1 MAVSFVPEE
10 ESEQTP
16 DVAIVGMVGSFPG
29 ATSVGELWDLLR
41 TGREGLTHFT
51 EEELLAHGRKSDL
64 VADPRYVR
72 SHGVIPDVDLF
83 DTAFFEFT
91 PAEAEIIDPQ
101 QRLFLQHCHAALED
115 AGYDPSRFPGLISVY
130 AGAAINTYLQNN
142 VLPNVDQTTTS
153 NHFAVMVGNDKDY
166 LATRVAYKLDLKG
179 AGYTVQTAC
188 STSLVAI
195 HLACQGLVNGECDMA
210 LAGGVTVKLP
220 QEKGYLYEE
229 GAILSKDG
237 HVRVFDAGASGTV
250 LGNGVGVVVLKLLRD
265 ALADGDTVHAVIKG
279 TATNNDGSLK
289 VSYAAPGKDGQA
301 AVIAEA
307 HAVSGIDPETI
318 GYVEAHGTGTRLGDP
333 VEVSALSQAF
343 RGATDR
349 KGFCGIGSVKSNLGH
364 LDAAAGV
371 TGVIKT
377 ALMLRH
383 KALAPTIN
391 FDRPNPE
398 IDFANSPFRVVDEFR
413 PWESDGIPRRAGVSS
428 FGIGGTN
435 AHAILEEAP
444 EGVAVDPGAP
454 EQVLVLSAKTATALD
469 AMTRNM
475 AGHLRAHPGLSVAD
489 VAFTLAVGRQQ
500 YPHRRAVLSH
510 GGAGAAAEALEA
522 ALQNNSGAAGN
533 SAPKPVRTAIP
544 LHFVFREEL
553 ADAEALA
560 AEICAR
566 EEPFKRYYQAARRA
580 GAGKRGAA
588 GTGFAVQ
595 YALGRVWLE
604 RGLVPAVAY
613 GQGSGGVAAAC
624 VAGSLTLKDAMA
636 LLDQGRGAVDAFV
649 QGPQEGRPEGRR
661 RPRFTVKSLAA
672 QGRSAADG
680 AAVVLEASA
689 EAPLETVRRVW
700 LAGGTV
706 DWSGHFA
713 DQRRRRISLPTYPFE
728 GRRVWMDEPVRAAGS
743 AEGTSAP
750 AVGAVAGGLHPLVD
764 ANVSSLFEQRYVA
777 RRDGGEFYLAD

>member
-1 MAVSFVPEE
+1 M
-10 ESEQTP
+10 
-16 DVAIVGMVGSFPG
+16 
-29 ATSVGELWDLLR
+29 
-41 TGREGLTHFT
+41 
-51 EEELLAHGRKSDL
+51 
-64 VADPRYVR
+64 R

-343 RGATDR
+343 RAATDR

-444 EGVAVDPGAP
+444 EGVAVDPGST

-469 AMTRNM
+469 AMTRNV
-475 AGHLRAHPGLSVAD
+475 AGHLRAHPDLSVAD

-500 YPHRRAVLSH
+500 YPHRRAVFSH
-510 GGAGAAAEALEA
+510 GDAGAAAEALEA

-560 AEICAR
+560 AELCAS

-613 GQGSGGVAAAC
+613 GQGPGGLAAAC

-661 RPRFTVKSLAA
+661 RPRFAVKSLAV
-672 QGRSAADG
+672 QGRSVGDG

-728 GRRVWMDEPVRAAGS
+728 GRRVWMDEPVHAVVS

-750 AVGAVAGGLHPLVD
+750 VVGAVGAGL
-764 ANVSSLFEQRYVA
+764 
-777 RRDGGEFYLAD
+777 